1 MWHWSAVVNV
11 VICCPHSVKT
21 CHSLFWLASSSFGVQ
36 DHSKVLPRE
45 KETFPIDTTTHTFI
59 LEIPQLFQQGIYMLG
74 RAILTPSKNLKVQNF
89 PWETVPIDTT
99 THTFILEIPQLFQQR
114 IYMLGQAILT
124 PSKNLKVQN
133 LLTGL

>member
-74 RAILTPSKNLKVQNF
+74 RAILTPSKKFEGPKFSMDAKVSQERKKCF
-89 PWETVPIDTT
+89 PLTT
-99 THTFILEIPQLFQQR
+99 PHTLSSWRSHNTFHKE
-114 IYMLGQAILT
+114 Y
-124 PSKNLKVQN
+124 VC
-133 LLTGL
+133 